1 MLRHY
6 PSLQA
11 LHVPNLFFCSFVSEN
26 LENVQHVLFGVYCM
40 LKGIDP
46 LLTPELLMHLSAM
59 GHGEWV
65 AVVDANFTADFLSA
79 GKPLVRLPGHS
90 LERVSRAVLSV
101 IPLAEDMALPAAY
114 MRVCHQPDTHRTD
127 AQLAVLRLLQSEGLP
142 PERVEP
148 VERFA
153 FYDKIKGASLIV
165 QSGEATAYGN
175 AMFAKG
181 VIL

>member
-1 MLRHY
+1 
-6 PSLQA
+6 
-11 LHVPNLFFCSFVSEN
+11 
-26 LENVQHVLFGVYCM
+26 M

-46 LLTPELLMHLSAM
+46 LLTPELLMHLCAM

-65 AVVDANFTADFLSA
+65 AVVDANFTADFLSH
-79 GKPLVRLPGHS
+79 GKPVVRLPGNS
-90 LERVSRAVLSV
+90 LARVSQAVLSV
-101 IPLAEDMALPAAY
+101 IPLAQDVAQPAAY
-114 MRVCHQPDTHRTD
+114 MRVCHQPDSHRTT
-127 AQLAVLRLLQSEGLP
+127 AQQAVVDLVVGEGWT

-175 AMFAKG
+175 AMFCKG
-181 VIL
+181 VILN

>member
-1 MLRHY
+1 
-6 PSLQA
+6 
-11 LHVPNLFFCSFVSEN
+11 
-26 LENVQHVLFGVYCM
+26 M

-65 AVVDANFTADFLSA
+65 AVVDANFTADFLSH
-79 GKPLVRLPGHS
+79 GKPVVRLPGNS
-90 LERVSRAVLSV
+90 LARVSQAVLSV
-101 IPLAEDMALPAAY
+101 IPLAEDVAQPAAY
-114 MRVCHQPDTHRTD
+114 MRVCHQDAAHRT
-127 AQLAVLRLLQSEGLP
+127 AAHQAVVDCLDKEGV
-142 PERVEP
+142 PEQRVEG

-175 AMFAKG
+175 AMFCKG
-181 VIL
+181 VILN